1 MIKPISK
8 NIFTA
13 LLIFALLPEI
23 YSQPTDGTNTTD
35 DSMNEESEKVSYLF
49 ESTVK
54 NLGNRLSA
62 IINQSNTLTD
72 NQGNIM
78 NSLSNIV
85 VNIKNLDVEFKNKLI
100 NLQDKQNESSGKI
113 KKLTEAITMNQE
125 LSNSNLISV
134 VKGFDGSTAE
144 LIFELS
150 NVKSMLNENQKQF
163 IDFKNSQLNTLT
175 NLVSFAEEAKGSI
188 KSNRALLYELKN
200 KNTKLGVL
208 IDEIDNQVEII
219 VNQQDAN
226 HKKTEAILAKIE
238 SRLSLSFVLKSIVVT
253 ISLILAVFIWK
264 YKHIITQVINGA
276 PYQGKER

>member
-1 MIKPISK
+1 MMKPIRK
-8 NIFTA
+8 NIFSA
-13 LLIFALLPEI
+13 LLIFALFPEI

-85 VNIKNLDVEFKNKLI
+85 VNIKNLDVKFENKLI

-113 KKLTEAITMNQE
+113 KKLTEAITTNQE

-134 VKGFDGSTAE
+134 VKGFDGSNAE

-175 NLVSFAEEAKGSI
+175 NLMSFAEEAKGSI
-188 KSNRALLYELKN
+188 KSNRALLYDLKN
-200 KNTKLGVL
+200 ENTKLGVL

-238 SRLSLSFVLKSIVVT
+238 SRLSLSFVLKSIVIT

>member
-1 MIKPISK
+1 MMKPISK

-35 DSMNEESEKVSYLF
+35 YSMNEESEKVSYLF
-49 ESTVK
+49 ELTVK
-54 NLGNRLSA
+54 NLGNRLLA

-78 NSLSNIV
+78 DSLSNIV
-85 VNIKNLDVEFKNKLI
+85 VNIKNLDVKFEKKLI

-150 NVKSMLNENQKQF
+150 NVTSMLNENQKQF

-175 NLVSFAEEAKGSI
+175 NLVSFAEEAKGRI
-188 KSNRALLYELKN
+188 KGNRALLYDLKN
-200 KNTKLGVL
+200 ENTKLGVL

-238 SRLSLSFVLKSIVVT
+238 SRLSLSFVLKSIVIT